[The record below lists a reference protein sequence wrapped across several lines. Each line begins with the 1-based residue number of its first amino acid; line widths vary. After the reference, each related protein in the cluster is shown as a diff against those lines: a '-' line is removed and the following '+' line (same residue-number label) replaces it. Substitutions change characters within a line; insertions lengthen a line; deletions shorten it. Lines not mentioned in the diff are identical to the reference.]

1 MEVERRI
8 EVKGVLR
15 VPAAVVAKPGATA
28 YIMENN
34 GPHFIVKTISPE
46 EKRTQ
51 CLIEKDTVGGETGAA
66 GSSRCLT
73 KGDTMA
79 NGAMLDERKP

>member
-1 MEVERRI
+1 MSI
-8 EVKGVLR
+8 
-15 VPAAVVAKPGATA
+15 GANARKKQKSTA
-28 YIMENN
+28 
-34 GPHFIVKTISPE
+34 
-46 EKRTQ
+46 Q

>member
-1 MEVERRI
+1 VF
-8 EVKGVLR
+8 
-15 VPAAVVAKPGATA
+15 
-28 YIMENN
+28 ENLS
-34 GPHFIVKTISPE
+34 IA
-46 EKRTQ
+46 Q

-79 NGAMLDERKP
+79 NGAMLDERKL

>member
-1 MEVERRI
+1 MSGLKRKSLQRSSL
-8 EVKGVLR
+8 GVVLDR
-15 VPAAVVAKPGATA
+15 L
-28 YIMENN
+28 
-34 GPHFIVKTISPE
+34 S
-46 EKRTQ
+46 Q